1 MFDGGMNMTNSLKDC
16 PLFSG
21 HKKNFRQYISQLVG
35 FFRAQ
40 DALQDWV
47 LLFLYGRGTIKT
59 DGSPDEHSQFGALGD
74 IGKDALRLVSRVKL
88 EPEHGGDEMTV
99 AELQAMSKD
108 ELVQHMLA
116 GAPPHRYQDMEA
128 VVFKDIF
135 ATERHPAV
143 VITN

>member
-21 HKKNFRQYISQLVG
+21 HKKNFRQYVSQLVG

-59 DGSPDEHSQFGALGD
+59 DGSPDEHSQFGVLGD
-74 IGKDALRLVSRVKL
+74 MARTLFGLC
-88 EPEHGGDEMTV
+88 
-99 AELQAMSKD
+99 
-108 ELVQHMLA
+108 LA
-116 GAPPHRYQDMEA
+116 SSSNPSMGATR
-128 VVFKDIF
+128 
-135 ATERHPAV
+135 
-143 VITN
+143 

>member
-1 MFDGGMNMTNSLKDC
+1 MFDGGVSMTNSLKDC

-21 HKKNFRQYISQLVG
+21 SKKDFRQYISQLVG

-74 IGKDALRLVSRVKL
+74 IGKDAR
-88 EPEHGGDEMTV
+88 
-99 AELQAMSKD
+99 
-108 ELVQHMLA
+108 
-116 GAPPHRYQDMEA
+116 
-128 VVFKDIF
+128 
-135 ATERHPAV
+135 
-143 VITN
+143 